1 MMTVLEN
8 VEPKVLSRVRAL
20 LAKAEST
27 TFPEE
32 ADALMAKAQELMGR
46 HAIDRAMVAGR
57 DHGKP
62 SSSRILVEDPYATA
76 KSLLLAAVGHAT
88 RCKAVWSK
96 TSRVMTVF
104 GYADDLAAV
113 ELLYTSL
120 LLQATSA
127 MSAAARGGDPR
138 TRSRAFRHAFLVAY
152 AHRIGRRLAEVTAST
167 IEDADREHGGSLLPV
182 LARRDAEIDAAVAE
196 AFPRLS
202 RARTSASD
210 ASGWAAGVTAADR
223 AALGGEAVGP
233 PARAPGIGPA

>member
-1 MMTVLEN
+1 MTVLEN

-27 TFPEE
+27 TFPDE
-32 ADALMAKAQELMGR
+32 AEALMAKAQELMGR

-62 SSSRILVEDPYATA
+62 SSARIVVEDPYATA
-76 KSLLLAAVGHAT
+76 KALLFGAVAHAT

-96 TSRVMTVF
+96 GSRVMTVF
-104 GYADDLAAV
+104 GYADDLASV

-127 MSAAARGGDPR
+127 MSAAGRHGDARS
-138 TRSRAFRHAFLVAY
+138 RSRAFRHAFLVAY
-152 AHRIGRRLAEVTAST
+152 AHRIGRRLADVTAST
-167 IEDADREHGGSLLPV
+167 VEDAAREHGGSLLPV

-196 AFPRLS
+196 AFPRLGRS
-202 RARTSASD
+202 RTTASD
-210 ASGWAAGVTAADR
+210 AGGWAAGVTAADR
-223 AALGGEAVGP
+223 AALGGDAIGP
-233 PARAPGIGPA
+233 QARAPGLGRA